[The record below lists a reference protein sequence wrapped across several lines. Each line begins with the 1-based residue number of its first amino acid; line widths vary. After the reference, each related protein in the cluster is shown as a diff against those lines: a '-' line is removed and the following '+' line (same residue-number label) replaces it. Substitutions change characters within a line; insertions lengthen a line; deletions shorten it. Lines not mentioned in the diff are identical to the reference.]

1 MKKIVILD
9 GYCANPGDLSWDG
22 IAAFGALTVYDRTG
36 SDEALI
42 IDRIGD
48 AEIVYTNKTP
58 LSKAV
63 FAACPNIKF
72 VGVLAT
78 GYNIVDTAAA
88 AEAGVCVCN
97 VPAYSTEA
105 TAQFAIA
112 LLLEVCHHI
121 GHHDSL
127 IKQGEWQAR
136 GDFCFWDAPL
146 IELSG
151 KTMGIIGLGSIGKRV
166 AAVANALGMKVLA
179 ATRTSRDLPETDI
192 FRYASAEDIFAKSD
206 VISLHCPLTDATKE
220 IINAASIAAMRD
232 GVIIINNG
240 RGPLVNEAD
249 VAAALKSGKLRAFA
263 ADVLSSEPPQD
274 NNPLLSAPNCILT
287 PHISW
292 APKEAR
298 IRLLDISAKNLE
310 MFLRGETQNKVN

>member
-1 MKKIVILD
+1 MHKTVILD

-22 IAAFGALTVYDRTG
+22 IAAFGELTVYDRTG

-42 IDRIGD
+42 IERIGD
-48 AEIVYTNKTP
+48 ADIVFTNKTP

-63 FAACPNIKF
+63 FDACPSVKF

-88 AEAGVCVCN
+88 ADAGVCVCN

-121 GHHDSL
+121 GHHDAL
-127 IKQGEWQAR
+127 IKQGEWQKR

-146 IELSG
+146 MELNG

-166 AAVANALGMKVLA
+166 AAIAEALGMNVLA
-179 ATRTSRDLPETDI
+179 CTRTSRDLAETAA
-192 FRYASAEDIFAKSD
+192 FRYASAEEIFAEAD
-206 VISLHCPLTDATKE
+206 VVSLHCPLTDATKE
-220 IINAASIAAMRD
+220 IVNAASIAKMKD
-232 GVIIINNG
+232 GAILINNG
-240 RGPLVNEAD
+240 RGPLINEAD

-274 NNPLLSAPNCILT
+274 DNPLLSAPNCILT

-310 MFLRGETQNKVN
+310 AFLAGNVQNRVN